1 MDKTIILWR
10 SNAKS
15 PIRFEKLQV
24 LGGHTGSISCLAVAD
39 GSDILVSG
47 ATDATVKV
55 WQVVVSKDRLEARLL
70 QTLVLQPRYFPLTL
84 ALSRIGPGGAL
95 ILAVGGTKSII
106 QTFVAE
112 SNHNIDAFGYQS
124 TLTGHE
130 GWIRC
135 LNFVHERQR
144 EESDIL
150 LASAS
155 QDKHIRLWR
164 VRQEDRLAPAKTSV
178 LDASMGTATTSLS
191 NKAHRL
197 EALGLRYSLTFEAL
211 ILGHEDWIYTAT
223 WNRNGERLQ
232 LLSASADSSLAIWE
246 SDETS
251 GVWICT
257 TRLGEISA
265 QKGSTSATGST
276 GGFWTGLWSPDGQSV
291 VSLGRTGS
299 WRLWSHNRDQ
309 ARWLQGLGISGHVR
323 AVKSIAWAKDGTYML
338 STSSDQTTRLHAEWE
353 HKSIRSWHEFSR
365 PQIHGYDLNCIDT
378 FGPSTFISGADEKL
392 LRVFEEPAAIAH
404 MLESACGVKR
414 HFESAMIEAASVP
427 VLGLSN
433 KAVERL
439 GDDQNA
445 HNRKSDDPQSL
456 SLSAEAG
463 KFIIN
468 INQPPSE
475 DLLARQTL
483 WPEKEKL
490 YGHGYEISAVAAS
503 HDSSLVA
510 TACKA
515 SSIDH
520 AVIRL
525 FETSTWR
532 EVKPALMAHSLT
544 VTCLRFSA
552 DDTLLL
558 SVGRDRQWT
567 VFERDLMKD
576 QHFSLKVSNPK
587 GHSRMVLG
595 ASWAPLEPRRVFATA
610 GRDKSIK
617 LWKVEH
623 KTFGCSLAVPTT
635 VAVTG
640 VDFQPRTLGRVT
652 VLAAGDEKGDIFIY
666 TFDVEDLSLKAA
678 IAIDR
683 RYARLLL

>member
-1 MDKTIILWR
+1 MN
-10 SNAKS
+10 SS
-15 PIRFEKLQV
+15 IRFEKAQV
-24 LGGHTGSISCLAVAD
+24 LEGHTSPINCLAVAED
-39 GSDILVSG
+39 SDILVSG
-47 ATDATVKV
+47 ATDAAVKI
-55 WQVVVSKDRLEARLL
+55 WQVVVSEDRLEARLL

-84 ALSRIGPGGAL
+84 ALSRIGPGGTL
-95 ILAVGGTKSII
+95 ILAIGGTKSII

-112 SNHNIDAFGYQS
+112 SNHGIDAFRHQS

-135 LNFVHERQR
+135 LKFVHERQTK
-144 EESDIL
+144 ESDIL

-155 QDKHIRLWR
+155 QDKHIRIWR
-164 VRQEDRLAPAKTSV
+164 VRQEDRLPPSKTSV
-178 LDASMGTATTSLS
+178 LDTPIGTATKSLS
-191 NKAHRL
+191 NKAHRF

-223 WNRNGERLQ
+223 WNHNGERLR
-232 LLSASADSSLAIWE
+232 LLSASADNSLAIWE

-276 GGFWTGLWSPDGQSV
+276 GGFWIGLWSPDGQSV
-291 VSLGRTGS
+291 VSLGRAGS
-299 WRLWSHNRDQ
+299 WRLWSYDRDQ

-323 AVKSIAWAKDGTYML
+323 AVKGIAWAKDGTYML

-378 FGPSTFISGADEKL
+378 FGPSTFVSGADEKL
-392 LRVFEEPAAIAH
+392 LRVFEEPAAVAH
-404 MLESACGVKR
+404 MLELSCGIKR
-414 HFESAMIEAASVP
+414 HFESAMAKAASVP

-433 KAVERL
+433 KAVETL
-439 GDDQNA
+439 GDDQDSYDQ
-445 HNRKSDDPQSL
+445 KSDDPQSL
-456 SLSAEAG
+456 SVSANAG
-463 KFIIN
+463 KAIVD

-503 HDSSLVA
+503 HDRSLVA

-520 AVIRL
+520 AVVRL

-532 EVKPALMAHSLT
+532 EIKPALIAHSLT

-558 SVGRDRQWT
+558 SVGRDRQWA
-567 VFERDLMKD
+567 VFERDLMED

-595 ASWAPLEPRRVFATA
+595 ACWAPLEPRRVFATA

-617 LWKVEH
+617 LWKIEH
-623 KTFGCSLAVPTT
+623 ETFRCHLTIATT
-635 VAVTG
+635 AAVTD
-640 VDFQPRTLGRVT
+640 VDFQPRTLGRAT
-652 VLAAGDEKGDIFIY
+652 VLAAGNEKGDISIY
-666 TFDVEDLSLKAA
+666 SFDVEDLSLKAA
-678 IAIDR
+678 VAIDR
-683 RYARLLL
+683 RYARFLL